1 MTTTFLN
8 LKMKKNET
16 KKDRIDLTIIIKIIV
31 DQLKKGRNPRTIHTM
46 NPQQEKLALELAEA
60 LNDTSSISFYQSLVV
75 RFSEQYLHDILKK
88 VLLTDAT
95 KIRKSKAAF
104 FNYLVHNEK
113 IARNYP
119 GY

>member
-1 MTTTFLN
+1 
-8 LKMKKNET
+8 MKKT
-16 KKDRIDLTIIIKIIV
+16 KPKNRSNDLTIIIKIIV
-31 DQLKKGRNPRTIHTM
+31 DLLKRESNPQPIHSM
-46 NPQQEKLALELAEA
+46 NPQQEKLAFELAQA
-60 LNDTSSISFYQSLVV
+60 LNDTVSMKFYLSLVE
-75 RFSEQYLHDILKK
+75 RYSEQYLRDILGK
-88 VLLTDAT
+88 VLATDGT